1 MGSYKAIKINFTFYY
16 QNSQL
21 KLLELYHDSYTQFII
36 QALWT

>member
-21 KLLELYHDSYTQFII
+21 KLLELCHDSYTQFII
-36 QALWT
+36 QAL